1 MAKTTELIAALR
13 CSSSVPSA
21 QLDCRTCAFHM
32 EETVDGKDYAGC
44 ECDRI
49 LVDAADKIEE
59 LVDRCARYA
68 EEIAVLQERVE
79 ALRGGGS
86 GGNVMERLTAHSK
99 QTSHENGICCTHF
112 CGPECLGVGGNCA
125 MNCKWEE
132 AAWSRLAAYEDT
144 GLEPDEVNALQKDWS
159 DLCTTIGECGG
170 IDRLREL
177 DEADK
182 NGRVVV
188 RPCKIGDVLYRA
200 SPSGVVVHRVA
211 NMVYRELTS
220 RWYIDTIPNLPYA
233 SEELGKTTFLT
244 REEAEKTLEAMV
256 DG

>member
-1 MAKTTELIAALR
+1 
-13 CSSSVPSA
+13 
-21 QLDCRTCAFHM
+21 
-32 EETVDGKDYAGC
+32 
-44 ECDRI
+44 
-49 LVDAADKIEE
+49 
-59 LVDRCARYA
+59 
-68 EEIAVLQERVE
+68 
-79 ALRGGGS
+79 
-86 GGNVMERLTAHSK
+86 MERLTAHSK

-144 GLEPDEVNALQKDWS
+144 GLTPEEVSALVKDWS
-159 DLCTTIGECGG
+159 DLCTIIGECGG

-182 NGRVVV
+182 DGRLLVP
-188 RPCKIGDVLYRA
+188 PCKVGDVLYRA

-211 NMVYRELTS
+211 NVMYRGLTS

-244 REEAEKTLEAMV
+244 SEEAEKALEAMK
-256 DG
+256 